1 MRFDTATATNAAVG
15 PMSRLRRLAL
25 GLGSLAGW
33 RRWLAG
39 ILLGLVTATAMP
51 PLNLVPV
58 LVIGFPGL
66 IWLIDGA
73 RTRRQAA
80 GDGWRFA
87 FGFFVPVLYWT
98 TLSLFVDIAQFWVL
112 VPFALFGLPA
122 FLALG
127 PAAAA
132 AIARSVPA
140 AGNNRILVF
149 VATYSALDWGRGHA
163 PFGGFPWAL
172 MGYAWSADALPLLAV
187 LQSTALFGIY
197 GLTLVTVLVACLPAR
212 LGHAGAPRALRLSP
226 AIGLV
231 PLAALALWG
240 GLRLA
245 HGPDP
250 LLPGAKIRIVQPD
263 NPQLAEWS
271 PRVAAQDA
279 VRLLTL
285 AVQPGGHQVAAQI
298 WPEAAIDFFIN
309 RDSEAREAVGRA
321 APTGGVV
328 LFGTMR
334 AGDHGDEAWNSVAA
348 VDATGRLLATYD
360 KVHLVPFG
368 EYVPLRSILRF
379 SQIVTQRLD
388 FATGPGPSTLV
399 LPNLPPV
406 SPIICYEA
414 IFPHAV
420 VDEANRP
427 GWIVNVTNDAWFGTS
442 IGPRQHFA
450 ITRVRAVEEGL
461 PLVRA
466 GNSGISAIID
476 PHGRVLSRI
485 ELGQRGILDGV
496 LPRALPRATAYAR
509 HGDAIYAAMLLAL
522 LIAVRLNSRRI
533 RAR

>member
-1 MRFDTATATNAAVG
+1 MNRLQQIAT
-15 PMSRLRRLAL
+15 RLG
-25 GLGSLAGW
+25 GLSGW

-39 ILLGLVTATAMP
+39 LLLGLVTATSMP

-58 LVIGFPGL
+58 LLIGFPGL

-98 TLSLFVDIAQFWVL
+98 TLSLFVDIAQFWML

-122 FLALG
+122 VLALG
-127 PAAAA
+127 PAIAA

-140 AGNNRILVF
+140 GGSRRILVF
-149 VATYSALDWGRGHA
+149 VASYGALDWGRGHA

-172 MGYAWSADALPLLAV
+172 MGYAWSADAMPLLAV

-212 LGHAGAPRALRLSP
+212 LGQVGTPRQLLWSP
-226 AIGLV
+226 AIGLLLLV
-231 PLAALALWG
+231 ALGVWG
-240 GLRLA
+240 GIRLS

-250 LLPGAKIRIVQPD
+250 LVAGAKLRIVQPD

-271 PRVAAQDA
+271 PRVAAEDA
-279 VRLLTL
+279 VRLLSL
-285 AVQPGGHQVAAQI
+285 AVLPGGHQVAAQI

-309 RDSEAREAVGRA
+309 RDTAVREAVGRA
-321 APTGGVV
+321 APGGGVV

-368 EYVPLRSILRF
+368 EYVPLRSILKF

-388 FATGPGPSTLV
+388 FATGPGPRTLV

-420 VDEANRP
+420 VDETNRP

-476 PHGRVLSRI
+476 PHGRVLARLD
-485 ELGQRGILDGV
+485 LGRRGILEGI
-496 LPRALPRATAYAR
+496 LPQALPRATAYAR
-509 HGDAIYAAMLLAL
+509 HGDAIYAAMLLVL
-522 LIAVRLNSRRI
+522 LLAARRGFRRI
-533 RAR
+533 RAG

>member
-1 MRFDTATATNAAVG
+1 MPFDSGSANGAAVG
-15 PMSRLRRLAL
+15 PMSRLRRIAL
-25 GLGSLAGW
+25 GLGALAGW

-39 ILLGLVTATAMP
+39 ITLGLISAASMP
-51 PLNLVPV
+51 PLNLVPI
-58 LVIGFPGL
+58 LFIGFPGL

-73 RTRRQAA
+73 RSRRQAA

-98 TLSLFVDIAQFWVL
+98 TLSLFVDIAQFWML

-132 AIARSVPA
+132 AIARGVPA
-140 AGNNRILVF
+140 GGSNRILVF
-149 VATYSALDWGRGHA
+149 VVIYSALDWGRGHA

-172 MGYAWSADALPLLAV
+172 MGYTWSADALPLLAV

-197 GLTLVTVLVACLPAR
+197 GLTLVTVLAACLTAR
-212 LGHAGAPRALRLSP
+212 LGHVGTPRALLP
-226 AIGLV
+226 APTIGVAL
-231 PLAALALWG
+231 LAALGLWG
-240 GLRLA
+240 GLRIS

-250 LLPGAKIRIVQPD
+250 LLAGATLRIVQPD

-271 PRVAAQDA
+271 PQVAAQDA

-285 AVQPGGHQVAAQI
+285 AVQPGGHRVAAQV

-309 RDSEAREAVGRA
+309 RDTAAREAVGRA

-328 LFGTMR
+328 LFGTLR
-334 AGDHGDEAWNSVAA
+334 AGDQRDEAWNTVAA

-476 PHGRVLSRI
+476 PHGRVLSRLD
-485 ELGQRGILDGV
+485 LGQRGILEGT
-496 LPRALPRATAYAR
+496 LPQALPRATAYSR
-509 HGDAIYAAMLLAL
+509 HGDVIYAAMLLAL
-522 LIAVRLNSRRI
+522 LIAARLGFRRI
-533 RAR
+533 

>member
-1 MRFDTATATNAAVG
+1 MPFDVGAGGEPVTNPFG
-15 PMSRLRRLAL
+15 RLRRIAVTL
-25 GLGSLAGW
+25 GGLAGW

-39 ILLGLVTATAMP
+39 LLLGLISAAAMP
-51 PLNLVPV
+51 PLNLVPI
-58 LVIGFPGL
+58 LWLGFPGL
-66 IWLIDGA
+66 VWLIDGA
-73 RTRRQAA
+73 RSRRQAA

-98 TLSLFVDIAQFWVL
+98 TLSLFVDIGQFWML
-112 VPFALFGLPA
+112 VPAALFGLPA

-127 PAAAA
+127 PAVAA
-132 AIARSVPA
+132 AIARSIPA
-140 AGNNRILVF
+140 GGSRRILVF
-149 VATYSALDWGRGHA
+149 VATMSALDWGRGHF
-163 PFGGFPWAL
+163 PFGGFPWAM
-172 MGYAWSADALPLLAV
+172 MGYAWSADAAPLLAV
-187 LQSTALFGIY
+187 TQSTALFGIY
-197 GLTLVTVLVACLPAR
+197 GLTLVTLLVACLPAR
-212 LGHAGAPRALRLSP
+212 LGQPGTRGQQLCAP
-226 AIGLV
+226 AIGILL
-231 PLAALALWG
+231 LASLAISG

-245 HGPDP
+245 SGPDP
-250 LLPGAKIRIVQPD
+250 LIEGARLRIVQTD

-271 PRVAAQDA
+271 PQVAAEDA
-279 VRLLTL
+279 ARLLAL
-285 AVQPGGHQVAAQI
+285 AVLPGGHQVAAQI

-309 RDSEAREAVGRA
+309 RDADVRAAVGRA
-321 APTGGVV
+321 APSGGVAI
-328 LFGTMR
+328 FGTMR
-334 AGDHGDEAWNSVAA
+334 AGDQGDEAWNSVGV
-348 VDATGRLLATYD
+348 VDAAGRLLSTYD

-388 FATGPGPSTLV
+388 FATGPGPRTLV

-420 VDEANRP
+420 VDETNRP

-476 PHGRVLSRI
+476 PHGRVLSRLD
-485 ELGQRGILDGV
+485 LGQRGILDGV
-496 LPRALPRATAYAR
+496 LPQALPRATPYAR
-509 HGDAIYAAMLLAL
+509 HGDALYAAMLLAL
-522 LIAVRLNSRRI
+522 LIAARLGFRRF
-533 RAR
+533 

>member
-1 MRFDTATATNAAVG
+1 MPFDIGVAGDTVTNPHSQLRWIAT
-15 PMSRLRRLAL
+15 RL
-25 GLGSLAGW
+25 GGLAGW

-39 ILLGLVTATAMP
+39 LLLGLVTAAAMP
-51 PLNLVPV
+51 PLNLVPI
-58 LVIGFPGL
+58 LWIGFPGL
-66 IWLIDGA
+66 MWLIDGA

-98 TLSLFVDIAQFWVL
+98 TLSLFVDIAQFWML
-112 VPFALFGLPA
+112 VPAALFGLPA

-132 AIARSVPA
+132 GIAHSIPA
-140 AGNNRILVF
+140 GGSRRILVF
-149 VATYSALDWGRGHA
+149 VVAMSALDWGRGHA

-172 MGYAWSADALPLLAV
+172 MGYAWSADGLPLLAV

-197 GLTLVTVLVACLPAR
+197 GLTLVTLLVACLPAR
-212 LGHAGAPRALRLSP
+212 LGQPGTSDQLLRSP
-226 AIGLV
+226 VLGVLL
-231 PLAALALWG
+231 LASLGIWG
-240 GLRLA
+240 GLRLSS
-245 HGPDP
+245 GPDP
-250 LLPGAKIRIVQPD
+250 LIDGARLRIVQPN

-271 PRVAAQDA
+271 PQVAAEDA
-279 VRLLTL
+279 ARLLTL

-309 RDSEAREAVGRA
+309 RDAEARAAVGRA
-321 APTGGVV
+321 APVGGVAI
-328 LFGTMR
+328 FGTMR

-348 VDATGRLLATYD
+348 VDATGRLLGTYD

-368 EYVPLRSILRF
+368 EYIPLRSILRF

-388 FATGPGPSTLV
+388 FATGPGPGTLV

-414 IFPHAV
+414 IFPHTV

-476 PHGRVLSRI
+476 PHGRVLSRLD
-485 ELGQRGILDGV
+485 LGRRGILDGI
-496 LPRALPRATAYAR
+496 LPQALPRATPYAR
-509 HGDAIYAAMLLAL
+509 CGDAIYAAMLVIL
-522 LIAVRLNSRRI
+522 LIAARLGFRRV
-533 RAR
+533 